1 MPQQASPKKKGF
13 EGATQSGK
21 LGSKWGL
28 AVIACRS
35 AKAIF
40 YRRLTGEPTT
50 MNTSK
55 QVSKHSVGSAA
66 ALYLALPLTAS
77 AETPLTADGHPN
89 LSGTWDNG
97 SGIDWVAPVQIG
109 ESICVTGC
117 DANPRSPS
125 TGDRPT
131 YKLEYMAKVQDLEAR
146 QVEED
151 PVMHCRAPGL
161 PRIGPPDKIVQTP
174 SEIIFLYD
182 DYTGNYFRVV
192 PMDGRPH
199 RTDVEPSALGDSI
212 GWWED
217 DALVVET
224 VSFNDETWLTD
235 DGSFHTTDL
244 RVIERLT
251 RDEDTLEWRAT
262 AHDPEILQE
271 PWELVPRIAQLTD
284 LEITEAAP
292 CLERDMSIR
301 VNDTHHDNLR

>member
-1 MPQQASPKKKGF
+1 
-13 EGATQSGK
+13 
-21 LGSKWGL
+21 
-28 AVIACRS
+28 
-35 AKAIF
+35 
-40 YRRLTGEPTT
+40 

-55 QVSKHSVGSAA
+55 QVSRHSVSLTAA
-66 ALYLALPLTAS
+66 VCLALQFTAS
-77 AETPLTADGHPN
+77 AETPFTADGQPD

-97 SGIDWVAPVQIG
+97 SGLDWLAPVQIG

-131 YKLEYMAKVQDLEAR
+131 YKLEYVAKVQDLEIR

-151 PVMHCRAPGL
+151 PVMHCRSPGL

-224 VSFNDETWLTD
+224 VNFNDETWLTD
-235 DGSFHTTDL
+235 DGSFHTKDL
-244 RVIERLT
+244 RVIERIT

-271 PWELVPRIAQLTD
+271 PWELVPRIAQLTN
-284 LEITEAAP
+284 LGITEAAP